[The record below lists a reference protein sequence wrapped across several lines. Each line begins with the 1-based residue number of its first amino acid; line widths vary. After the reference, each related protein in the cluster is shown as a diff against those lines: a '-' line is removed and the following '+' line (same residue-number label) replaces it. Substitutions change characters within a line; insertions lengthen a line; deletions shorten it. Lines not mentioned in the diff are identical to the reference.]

1 MYLLQAS
8 ITRSESK
15 PKVKLTEQTWTEVI
29 ITYTYT
35 VEGVPAWREL
45 IVSAD
50 IYAALRKKSIKSGLN
65 LIKLGRFVNYRDDQD
80 RLLSMFGWGIS
91 PSKVI
96 NTWFNRQYGM

>member
-15 PKVKLTEQTWTEVI
+15 PKVKLTEQTWAEVV
-29 ITYTYT
+29 ITFTYT

-50 IYAALRKKSIKSGLN
+50 TYAALRKNSIKSSIN
-65 LIKLGRFVNYRDDQD
+65 FIKLGRFVNYRDDRD

-96 NTWFNRQYGM
+96 KTWLSKQYGM